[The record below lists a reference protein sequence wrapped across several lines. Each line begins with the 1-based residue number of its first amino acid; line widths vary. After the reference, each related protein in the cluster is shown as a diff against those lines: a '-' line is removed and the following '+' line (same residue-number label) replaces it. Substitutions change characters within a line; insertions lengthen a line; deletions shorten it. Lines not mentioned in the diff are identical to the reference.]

1 MVPRAL
7 KITPCFKQKLCTGT
21 MLCMP
26 FHTDSGSHLSTYYV
40 PGTRLTS
47 LKKVPLIEHLLYTRC
62 CVKDFA
68 E

>member
-1 MVPRAL
+1 
-7 KITPCFKQKLCTGT
+7 